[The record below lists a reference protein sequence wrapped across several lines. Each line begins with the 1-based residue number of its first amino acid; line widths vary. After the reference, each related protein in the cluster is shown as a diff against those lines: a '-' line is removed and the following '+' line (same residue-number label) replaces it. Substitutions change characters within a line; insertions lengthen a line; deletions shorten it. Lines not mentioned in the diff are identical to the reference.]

1 MRKRVRKMSARTS
14 DADQR
19 IEEAHAS
26 GESPAEALINSR
38 KPLRDPVSDRP
49 SSPPDIET
57 DKVLESLHLS
67 LRQQLTIQ
75 PHLSAE
81 TRASSLSGSL
91 SGAMTKTAGRTHEV
105 PPPGKRAS
113 VPKGGRRRPVPPRVG
128 ESLTRVRE
136 LLAASKAI
144 GVEQTKA
151 REDLKWGELALE
163 AKEFKVAST
172 CFRKADKQ
180 ARERLKDS
188 LPEILKRTKDSLK
201 SLEKHQGSSQ
211 EGKDLLEVAGKA
223 IESEQYADA
232 IQSLNEA
239 SKKIR
244 DGEQEVVLKIMFNA
258 KERFMLARKAGVNI
272 DRPLNLLRVSREKL
286 KLGKFEEAVMCAEE
300 GQKLVEDLL
309 KREHKG
315 KRHLSECMK
324 AIRIA
329 ELLGAGSK
337 DLDVKL
343 NETMRLFKT
352 DDLDRALES
361 SRSLTAMARKAAY
374 DKAASTYEMSE
385 RALGVA
391 KNLGLDV
398 PTAEEALKH
407 AREKLE
413 KDDPVGS
420 FTLSNSIIVDTSTI
434 ILESLNEKMK
444 SIGQFAKG
452 IEGEV
457 MSLTEVQ
464 DAIEHTKERSLE
476 NFRRYAKL
484 SEDLVHQ
491 AFESAISYT
500 RVSQDVVKGVFNN
513 SLAVNGGKAVSDGE
527 LAGKGEVSAEIVAS
541 AGTSPEDKRLRIIN
555 LYLDGKITESQLERL
570 LTLIDSSVA
579 KVNLV

>member
-1 MRKRVRKMSARTS
+1 MKKRPVNDSEF
-14 DADQR
+14 
-19 IEEAHAS
+19 EEELTEVPNG

-38 KPLRDPVSDRP
+38 RPLRNPYSDH
-49 SSPPDIET
+49 SSSAPIVET
-57 DKVLESLHLS
+57 DKLLESLHTS
-67 LRQQLTIQ
+67 LRQQLTISPQ
-75 PHLSAE
+75 LAPGAHATAFSNP
-81 TRASSLSGSL
+81 L
-91 SGAMTKTAGRTHEV
+91 SGARTKTAGRRHERAQ
-105 PPPGKRAS
+105 PERRESGSKGK
-113 VPKGGRRRPVPPRVG
+113 KRRPVPPEVER
-128 ESLTRVRE
+128 SLARVRE

-144 GVEQTKA
+144 GIEQSKA
-151 REDLKWGELALE
+151 REDLKWGELALD
-163 AKEFKVAST
+163 AREFKVASA
-172 CFRKADKQ
+172 CFKKVDKQ
-180 ARERLKDS
+180 AKETLRIT
-188 LPEILKRTKDSLK
+188 LPEILKHTKEMLK
-201 SLEKHQGSSQ
+201 SLERHQGDARDAK
-211 EGKDLLEVAGKA
+211 GLLEGAKNA
-223 IESEQYADA
+223 IENGQYADA

-239 SKKIR
+239 SSRIR

-258 KERFMLARKAGVNI
+258 KERFMLARKAGI
-272 DRPLNLLRVSREKL
+272 DIGRPLDLLRFSREKL
-286 KLGKFEEAVMCAEE
+286 KLGKFEESIECAEE
-300 GQKLVEDLL
+300 GQRLVEALL

-324 AIRIA
+324 AIKTA
-329 ELLGAGSK
+329 ELLGAGSRE
-337 DLDVKL
+337 LDERL
-343 NETMRLFKT
+343 NETMALFKT
-352 DDLDRALES
+352 DELDKALES
-361 SRSLTAMARKAAY
+361 SRNLTAMAKKAAY
-374 DKAASTYEMSE
+374 DKSASTYEMAE

-398 PTAEEALKH
+398 PTAEDTLKL
-407 AREKLE
+407 ARQNLE
-413 KDDPVGS
+413 KDDPVKS
-420 FTLSNSIIVDTSTI
+420 FTLSTSVIVDTSTI
-434 ILESLNEKMK
+434 ILESLNDKMN

-457 MSLTEVQ
+457 MSLSEVQ

-484 SEDLVHQ
+484 SEELVHQ

-513 SLAVNGGKAVSDGE
+513 SLSINGGKAGSEGE